1 MLQFEY
7 MQRAL
12 LAGFLLS
19 VIIPMIGVVMV
30 SRKTS
35 MIGDAL
41 SHVSLAGVGL
51 GLILAIEPLAGA
63 IGICIFAGLLIELFR
78 KRFPQYGDMATA
90 VIMSIGLGL
99 ASILSDLAPGGNSF
113 ESYLFGS
120 ISSVTPADLKL
131 IIIVSILVVFAS
143 LALYASLMDL
153 SIDTEM
159 ARISGV
165 KVRFTNIVFTIFSAI
180 TVAIACKIIGALL
193 VSSLL
198 VLPVATS
205 LLLTRSYAQTY
216 RLSIL
221 LGVIYT
227 LSGITLSFYFDLRPG
242 GTIVL
247 CAVAGMLILALISKV
262 RKVYTKDVDIQRSTS
277 S

>member
-12 LAGFLLS
+12 LAGFCLA

-51 GLILAIEPLAGA
+51 GLILAIDPLGGA
-63 IGICIFAGLLIELFR
+63 IGVCIVAGVLIDVFR

-113 ESYLFGS
+113 DAYLFGS
-120 ISSVTPADLKL
+120 ISSVTPNDLR
-131 IIIVSILVVFAS
+131 VILVVSALVILAS
-143 LALYASLMDL
+143 LALYSSLMDL
-153 SIDTEM
+153 SVDSEM

-165 KVRFTNIVFTIFSAI
+165 KVRIVNLVFTVLSAI
-180 TVAIACKIIGALL
+180 TVAIACKVIGALL

-198 VLPVATS
+198 VLPVATA
-205 LLLTRSYAQTY
+205 LLLTRSYAGTF
-216 RLSIL
+216 RLSII
-221 LGVIYT
+221 LGVLYT
-227 LSGITLSFYFDLRPG
+227 LTGITLSYYFDFRPG

-247 CAVAGMLILALISKV
+247 CAVAGMLLLALFARL
-262 RKVYTKDVDIQRSTS
+262 RKINTKHEVETVDL
-277 S
+277 

>member
-63 IGICIFAGLLIELFR
+63 IGIRIFAGLLIELFR

-165 KVRFTNIVFTIFSAI
+165 KVRFTNIVFTSFSAI
-180 TVAIACKIIGALL
+180 TVAIACKSIGALL